1 VANGPDEDALQ
12 GGSGRDWRPT
22 PDPTSL
28 TTQQLRETEV
38 TLNRS
43 MREQIASLRELL
55 ETRLSAMDKATELLA
70 ATVGRVPSETDKAII
85 SLRDLINRRLDGMD
99 TAAGLQQAASQRS
112 IADSREDHG
121 RIRVE
126 LAAAIAGL
134 RELLV
139 ARIDGMDQATKLLA
153 DNFAKLPS
161 DIDRAVGSL
170 KEILDG
176 DIDRVK
182 EVLTGETRQVSAVT
196 EEKFA
201 AVDALFASNA
211 TALTAALAAQ
221 EKAVAEQNKSNT
233 LAIDKSE
240 QATKETIAANAAQTT
255 TGLSGLSTA
264 LDDLKQRI
272 VRLEGQVQSSRTAS
286 EDTLAVGTFRQTTEQ
301 NRAVQSRTNIQLAI
315 AAFSGLIA
323 IIAIIF
329 AVVQK

>member
-1 VANGPDEDALQ
+1 VANGPPGPD
-12 GGSGRDWRPT
+12 GGDRDWRPA
-22 PDPTSL
+22 PDPTLL
-28 TTQQLRETEV
+28 TTQQLRATEAALDQKILAAV
-38 TLNRS
+38 
-43 MREQIASLRELL
+43 AGLRELL
-55 ETRLSAMDKATELLA
+55 EQRLAGMDKATELLA

-99 TAAGLQQAASQRS
+99 TAAELQHAASQRS

-121 RIRVE
+121 RIRIE
-126 LAAAIAGL
+126 LATAVSGL

-139 ARIDGMDQATKLLA
+139 ARIDGMDQATRLLA
-153 DNFAKLPS
+153 DNLDRLPS
-161 DIDRAVGSL
+161 DMDRTAGSL

-182 EVLTGETRQVSAVT
+182 EVLTGDIRQVSAVT